1 MNSKIV
7 TPGVNTIKPDEALK
21 TMKDEI
27 TMELTMRII
36 PFWKSLLD
44 DEDGGYYGWLSYD
57 LQLDRKAEKGCIL
70 NSRITWFFANAYTLL
85 KDKSLLKEA
94 EHAYTFM
101 RDKCID
107 REYGGIFWSVNL
119 I

>member
-1 MNSKIV
+1 MIRKGDIMNSKIV
-7 TPGVNTIKPDEALK
+7 TPGAGTIKPDAALR

-57 LQLDRKAEKGCIL
+57 LQLDRKAEKG
-70 NSRITWFFANAYTLL
+70 
-85 KDKSLLKEA
+85 
-94 EHAYTFM
+94 
-101 RDKCID
+101 
-107 REYGGIFWSVNL
+107 
-119 I
+119 